1 LDPADVVGRSDEV
14 ERLTAIVARAMTER
28 GQAALVEGEPGIGK
42 TTILD
47 VVAAE
52 CHRRGARVLRG
63 KADDLDRRLPFAA
76 IGTCIGVKA
85 SAADPD
91 IARVAGLIRGEYD
104 QKSTAAIAAADL
116 EFLVTEAILD
126 VIDKWCGAGPV
137 ALLLDDLQ
145 WADPPSLLVLHRLGA
160 AIAEMPLLVVG
171 ACRPIP
177 RREELEG
184 LLRRLD
190 ARGAVSITLGP
201 LPEKAVTQLA
211 TRLLGAPPGPR
222 LAELVA
228 GAAGNPMYISELI
241 TGLQRESAI
250 ETSGGV
256 AEIREERE
264 PAVVPGPAA
273 GQPGA
278 RVTGSL
284 VTTIAGRLDFLS
296 RRTREA
302 LRVAAVLG
310 PSFDVTELATVL
322 GTPAIEQWEVIT
334 EAIQSGLLV
343 DAGERL
349 VFRHDLIR
357 QALAEDL
364 PPAVRTAL
372 HLQIGRALAD
382 MGAPPER
389 VAEHL
394 MSGTALDG
402 RTLDWLTGAARAL
415 MLRAPD
421 LAVDMLSR
429 ALALVETDEPHAEV
443 LRFQLSRALVWAGRP
458 GEAANA
464 ARKALAANRDPRRE
478 GSLRWLIAQALFQ
491 QGHQQEA
498 IEESERALA
507 LPHLSAGE
515 AARFQGLIAQCY
527 FFLGEMDAAVAAGRA
542 VAEREGTGDAYA
554 ANYGLYV
561 MAAVRLAERRV
572 SEALELI
579 DRAIAAMGGG
589 ETRLDRQITPHL
601 VRGLCLMELDRF
613 GEADEVFETG
623 LRLGERGTGAL
634 PPAWYHWARAD
645 LRFMSGRWDE
655 AATEIQLGLEA
666 VDYLGITEVLRS
678 VAALIAVHR
687 GDEAAYAEVV
697 IRPDTSPAA
706 MLFGW
711 HRRWARALAWEVEG
725 KPNKA
730 LDLLVESWGQRI
742 DGMPRHSVH
751 YLCPDI
757 ARLAV
762 ALGERERVR
771 EVATATSKLT
781 AVYPGG
787 GMRGTAML
795 CQGAAEGDPAVV
807 EQAAQAYQAAGRPL
821 FEGHAME
828 IASAL
833 HADAGG
839 AGRARSALDAA
850 IEIYERLGAKWDAE
864 RAEALLAEK
873 GVRRARRGRRR
884 PTSGWESLTDIEHRV
899 ASLVAEGRTNPE
911 IAAEVFLSRRTVQHH
926 VSNALAK
933 LGLTSRVELAVMVH
947 QRGAA
952 EDGAT

>member
-1 LDPADVVGRSDEV
+1 MDVVGRADEIAQ
-14 ERLTAIVARAMTER
+14 LTAITERALSGR
-28 GQAALVEGEPGIGK
+28 GQAVLIEGEPGIGK
-42 TTILD
+42 TTMLD
-47 VVAAE
+47 VVARE
-52 CHRRGARVLRG
+52 CRLRRARVLRG

-76 IGTCIGVKA
+76 IGTCLGVT
-85 SAADPD
+85 AAAPDPD
-91 IARVAGLIRGEYD
+91 LARVAALIRGEHD
-104 QKSTAAIAAADL
+104 QPAAAAVAAADL

-126 VIDKWCGAGPV
+126 VVDKWCGGGPV

-190 ARGAVSITLGP
+190 ARGAVSFTLGP
-201 LPEKAVTQLA
+201 LSATAVTQLA

-222 LAELVA
+222 LKGLVA
-228 GAAGNPMYISELI
+228 GASGNPMYVSELV
-241 TGLQRESAI
+241 TALQRDAAVEIVDGIA
-250 ETSGGV
+250 ETRDDRVRAGS
-256 AEIREERE
+256 
-264 PAVVPGPAA
+264 VPGVSGP
-273 GQPGA
+273 PGGPE
-278 RVTGSL
+278 RITSSL
-284 VTTIAGRLDFLS
+284 VGTISSRLDFLS
-296 RRTREA
+296 RRAREV

-322 GTPAIEQWEVIT
+322 GTPTIEQWGVVT
-334 EAIQSGLLV
+334 EAIQSGILV
-343 DAGERL
+343 DAGEKL

-364 PPAVRTAL
+364 PPAVLTAL

-382 MGAPPER
+382 MGAAPER
-389 VAEHL
+389 IAEHL
-394 MSGTALDG
+394 MSGTSLDG

-429 ALALVETDEPHAEV
+429 ALALVDADDPHAEV
-443 LRFQLSRALVWAGRP
+443 LRFQHSRALVWAGRP
-458 GEAANA
+458 GDA
-464 ARKALAANRDPRRE
+464 ARAAQNALAANRDPRRE
-478 GSLRWLIAQALFQ
+478 GALRWLIAQALFQ
-491 QGHQQEA
+491 EGRQEEA
-498 IEESERALA
+498 IRESERAIASRYLT
-507 LPHLSAGE
+507 AGE

-542 VAEREGTGDAYA
+542 VAEREDTGDSYA

-579 DRAIAAMGGG
+579 DQAIAAMGGG

-623 LRLGERGTGAL
+623 LRLGERGAGAL

-655 AATEIQLGLEA
+655 AAMEVQLGLEA

-687 GDEAAYAEVV
+687 GDEAAYSDVV
-697 IRPDTSPAA
+697 ARPDTSPAA

-725 KPNKA
+725 KQSKA
-730 LDLLVESWGQRI
+730 LDLLLESWGRRI
-742 DGMPRHSVH
+742 DGMPKHSVH

-762 ALGERERVR
+762 ALDERERVR
-771 EVATATSKLT
+771 DLASATEELT
-781 AVYPGG
+781 KVYPGV
-787 GMRGTAML
+787 GMRGTATL
-795 CQGAAEGDPAVV
+795 CRGVADGDAELIDHAAR
-807 EQAAQAYQAAGRPL
+807 AYRTAGRPL

-828 IASAL
+828 VASAI
-833 HADAGG
+833 HAE
-839 AGRARSALDAA
+839 AGRTAEAKTALDAA
-850 IEIYERLGAKWDAE
+850 IETYERLGATWDAK
-864 RAEALLAEK
+864 RAEALLADK
-873 GVRRARRGRRR
+873 GVRRGRRGRRR
-884 PTSGWESLTDIEHRV
+884 PTSGWESLTDIERRV
-899 ASLVAEGRTNPE
+899 AALVAEGRTNPE
-911 IAAEVFLSRRTVQHH
+911 IAAVVFLSRRTVQHH

-933 LGLTSRVELAVMVH
+933 LGLTSRVELAV
-947 QRGAA
+947 AA
-952 EDGAT
+952 HERRMMDDAS